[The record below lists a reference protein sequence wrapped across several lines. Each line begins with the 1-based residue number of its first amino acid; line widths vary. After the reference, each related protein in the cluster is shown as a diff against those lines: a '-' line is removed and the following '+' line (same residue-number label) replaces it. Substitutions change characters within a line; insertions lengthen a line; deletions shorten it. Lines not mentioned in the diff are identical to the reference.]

1 MATVAIAIAL
11 PRDELRRLRT
21 VLLVTGSLA
30 VLAGATAILV
40 PAVASVAIAVLLGW
54 LLMLAGALMGAY
66 AWAHRDAPGSGRRF
80 AVAALTWVIGLWLVA
95 FPLDG
100 VFTLTVLLTV
110 WFIVSGVLDLTG
122 AWLTGDGWALFTGV
136 LSLVLAGLLLA
147 DLPSSAEWAI
157 GLLVGVSLVFWGV
170 RCLMAWWE
178 LRQATAA

>member
-1 MATVAIAIAL
+1 MATVGIDIAL

-21 VLLVTGSLA
+21 VLLVTGALA
-30 VLAGATAILV
+30 VLAGAAAIVV

-66 AWAHRDAPGSGRRF
+66 AWTHRDAPGTGLRIAM
-80 AVAALTWVIGLWLVA
+80 AVLTLIVGLWLVA

-100 VFTLTVLLTV
+100 ALTLTVLLTA
-110 WFIVSGVLDLTG
+110 WFLVSGLLNLIA
-122 AWLTGDGWALFTGV
+122 AWMTRDRWALFAGV
-136 LSLVLAGLLLA
+136 VSVVLAVLLLA

-170 RCLMAWWE
+170 RALAAWWA
-178 LRQATAA
+178 LRHVTEV